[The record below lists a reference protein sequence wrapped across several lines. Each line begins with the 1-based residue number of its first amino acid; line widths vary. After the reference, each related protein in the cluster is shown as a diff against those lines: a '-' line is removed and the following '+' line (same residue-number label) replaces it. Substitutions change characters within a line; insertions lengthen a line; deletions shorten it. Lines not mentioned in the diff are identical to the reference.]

1 MRHSVRIVAM
11 VTCLSMCAVLLASCS
26 GISRPFSRSKTWL
39 TNREPVAPPVT
50 ISELSGAPDA
60 SAAQLTNHVYTES
73 KRRGFTTT
81 MKGEASKTFSMTGY
95 VSAAPSA
102 KGTTVVYVWDVVDP
116 SGEHKTRITGDE
128 TIPGAGFNDPWNAV
142 DDSAMQRIAS
152 RTAEELSSFI
162 SKMGYEVKLAS
173 VPPPAAMLSDTA
185 DSIQTADIT
194 GNPADAQAD
203 PVVTGTVAPANSG
216 TAQAQP
222 QKAAA
227 PQRTASVAKPAAKG
241 TTKKAKAKTKAKKK
255 AAKANAI
262 AVPMVVGAKG
272 RGNQELAAAMR
283 KAMSRA
289 GVPIVKKQR
298 KGAITVAGEV
308 KLDPPAGSV
317 QTVSLNWKVI
327 DHTGAVIGTIAQ
339 KNQVPAGSLDSGWGS
354 SAGYAANAAAGG
366 IFKLLSR
373 IQ

>member
-1 MRHSVRIVAM
+1 MRQIVRIVSM

-50 ISELSGAPDA
+50 ISQLSGAPDG
-60 SAAQLTNHVYTES
+60 SVQQLANHVYTES

-81 MKGEASKTFSMTGY
+81 LNGEASKTFSMTGY

-116 SGEHKTRITGDE
+116 SGQHKHRITGDE

-152 RTAEELSSFI
+152 RTAEELSGFI

-194 GNPADAQAD
+194 GNPVDAQAD
-203 PVVTGTVAPANSG
+203 PVVTGTVAPANDV
-216 TAQAQP
+216 TVPAKP
-222 QKAAA
+222 QKTKA
-227 PQRTASVAKPAAKG
+227 PKRTASVAQPAAK
-241 TTKKAKAKTKAKKK
+241 TPVKKAKAKPRANEP
-255 AAKANAI
+255 KANAI
-262 AVPMVVGAKG
+262 AVPMVVGARG

-308 KLDPPAGSV
+308 KLDPPAGSS
-317 QTVSLNWKVI
+317 QTVSLSWKVI
-327 DHTGAVIGTIAQ
+327 DHHGTVIGTIAQ
-339 KNQVPAGSLDSGWGS
+339 KNQVPAGSLDSSWGS

-373 IQ
+373 VQ

>member
-1 MRHSVRIVAM
+1 
-11 VTCLSMCAVLLASCS
+11 
-26 GISRPFSRSKTWL
+26 
-39 TNREPVAPPVT
+39 
-50 ISELSGAPDA
+50 
-60 SAAQLTNHVYTES
+60 
-73 KRRGFTTT
+73 
-81 MKGEASKTFSMTGY
+81 MKGEASKTFSMTGH

-222 QKAAA
+222 EKAAA

-298 KGAITVAGEV
+298 KGAITVCRRSQTR
-308 KLDPPAGSV
+308 PAGWICSNGV
-317 QTVSLNWKVI
+317 AQLESDRSYWRRYRHDRAEEPGTSRQSGLWLGKLGRICGQCGRRRYLQTTEPHS
-327 DHTGAVIGTIAQ
+327 IA
-339 KNQVPAGSLDSGWGS
+339 
-354 SAGYAANAAAGG
+354 
-366 IFKLLSR
+366 LLQYFPLTNR
-373 IQ
+373 HN

>member
-1 MRHSVRIVAM
+1 
-11 VTCLSMCAVLLASCS
+11 MCAVLLASCS

-50 ISELSGAPDA
+50 ISQLSGAPEA
-60 SAAQLTNHVYTES
+60 SVAQLASHVYTES

-81 MKGEASKTFSMTGY
+81 LKGEAGKTFAMTGY

-194 GNPADAQAD
+194 GNPADAQAGR
-203 PVVTGTVAPANSG
+203 VVTGTVAPANSR
-216 TAQAQP
+216 TAPPAQP
-222 QKAAA
+222 QKAVRTARAA
-227 PQRTASVAKPAAKG
+227 PQAAKEPV
-241 TTKKAKAKTKAKKK
+241 KKAVAKAKTETKTKAKPKK
-255 AAKANAI
+255 KVAKAKANAI
-262 AVPMVVGAKG
+262 AVPMVVGARG

-283 KAMSRA
+283 KAMSRT

-327 DHTGAVIGTIAQ
+327 DHNGTVIGTIAQ
-339 KNQVPAGSLDSGWGS
+339 KNQVPAGSLDSSWGR
-354 SAGYAANAAAGG
+354 SAGFAANAAAGG
-366 IFKLLSR
+366 IFKLLSQ

>member
-1 MRHSVRIVAM
+1 MRQSVRIVAM

-50 ISELSGAPDA
+50 ISQLSGAPDA
-60 SAAQLTNHVYTES
+60 SVAQLASHVYTES

-81 MKGEASKTFSMTGY
+81 MKGEASKTFSMTGH

-162 SKMGYEVKLAS
+162 SKMGCEVKLAS

-194 GNPADAQAD
+194 GNPTVAEAD
-203 PVVTGTVAPANSG
+203 PVVTGTVAPANDR
-216 TAQAQP
+216 TAPPAQP
-222 QKAAA
+222 QNAK
-227 PQRTASVAKPAAKG
+227 RTASVAKPAAKEPV
-241 TTKKAKAKTKAKKK
+241 KKAQAKTKSKKK
-255 AAKANAI
+255 PTKAKANAI
-262 AVPMVVGAKG
+262 AVPMVVGARG

-327 DHTGAVIGTIAQ
+327 DHNGTVIGTIAQ
-339 KNQVPAGSLDSGWGS
+339 KNQVPAGSLDSSWGS